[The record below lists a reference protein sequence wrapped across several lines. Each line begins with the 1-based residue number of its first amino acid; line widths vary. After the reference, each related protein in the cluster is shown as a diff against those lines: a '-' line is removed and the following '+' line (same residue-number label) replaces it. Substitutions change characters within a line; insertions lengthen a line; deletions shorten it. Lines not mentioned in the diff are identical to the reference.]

1 MRAALRSVAFLL
13 LCSPAF
19 AGGPL
24 YVTSSAQGTEG
35 LPFTWDLGQGAVKYR
50 VDGGPMA
57 TNAQGTIIVDHATG
71 VTRVENMFAS
81 WQAVP
86 TIAITFQDLGP
97 IQPAGAFADGDVST
111 VAEFNAVSS
120 SCDSG
125 AQSPVIF
132 DANGSILNALGLDP
146 DIIGFAGPC
155 AQPNGSHFVTAMIF
169 MNGAFQDGS
178 SANHEL
184 TQSQFDEAIT
194 HEIGHYIGLDHSQIN
209 VNALNGGGNCN
220 ADNRAGLPLMFPF
233 AACPSRTSLGLPIIA
248 PDDAAWASSL
258 YPNASFATSYGY
270 VEGLVLFSDGIT
282 QVQGINV
289 IVRQVDNPGTTQ
301 DESRRVAFS
310 AVSGLLFTTNPGQS
324 LTGDNTSGSVF
335 GARAANREGYYKI
348 PVPPGQYTVEIE
360 SVDPIF
366 TSGSSVGPL
375 DPPIPMPG
383 SAASLLA
390 SATVT
395 AGQST
400 TVSFTLSGGPK
411 RFDVFEDESLLCMP
425 PLPYVK
431 ERLKVVA

>member
-1 MRAALRSVAFLL
+1 MRFALRFAALVL

-24 YVTSSAQGTEG
+24 YVTSPAQGTEG

-50 VDGGPMA
+50 IDGGPMA
-57 TNAQGTIIVDHATG
+57 TNAQGTIVVDHAAA

-81 WQAVP
+81 WQAIP
-86 TIAITFQDLGP
+86 TIAITFQDLGA
-97 IQPAGAFADGDVST
+97 IQSTGVFTDGDVST
-111 VAEFNAVSS
+111 LAEFNAVSS
-120 SCDSG
+120 SCDAG
-125 AQSPVIF
+125 VQSPVVL
-132 DANGSILNALGLDP
+132 DANGSILQGLNVDP
-146 DIIGFAGPC
+146 DVIGITGQC
-155 AQPNGSHFVTAMIF
+155 APPNGSRYVTAMIIL
-169 MNGAFQDGS
+169 NGAFQDGS

-184 TQSQFDEAIT
+184 TASQFDEAIT

-209 VNALNGGGNCN
+209 VSALNGDCS

-258 YPNASFATSYGY
+258 YPGASFSTSYGFIQ
-270 VEGLVLFSDGIT
+270 GSVLLGDGIT
-282 QVQGINV
+282 PTQGVNV
-289 IVRQVDNPGTTQ
+289 IVRQVDDPSTSQ

-324 LTGDNTSGSVF
+324 VTGDNTLGSIF
-335 GARAANREGYYKI
+335 GARAADREGYFKI
-348 PVPPGQYTVEIE
+348 PVPPGQYTVEVE
-360 SVDPIF
+360 PVSTSF

-383 SAASLLA
+383 GSAGRV

-395 AGQST
+395 AGQT
-400 TVSFTLSGGPK
+400 TSVSFTLVGGPP
-411 RFDVFEDESLLCMP
+411 RFDPFENESLLIAP
-425 PLPYVK
+425 AAPYAKQRFEVI
-431 ERLKVVA
+431 A

>member
-1 MRAALRSVAFLL
+1 MRLALRLVALVLF
-13 LCSPAF
+13 CSPAF

-24 YVTSSAQGTEG
+24 YVSSAAQGTEG
-35 LPFTWDLGQGAVKYR
+35 LPFTWDLTQGAVKYR

-57 TNAQGTIIVDHATG
+57 TNAQGTVIVDHATG

-97 IQPAGAFADGDVST
+97 IQATGAFADGDVST
-111 VAEFNAVSS
+111 LAEFNAVRS

-125 AQSPVIF
+125 VQSPVIF
-132 DANGSILNALGLDP
+132 DANGSILTSLGLDP
-146 DIIGFAGPC
+146 DIIGFAGAC
-155 AQPNGSHFVTAMIF
+155 APPNGTHFVTAMIF

-184 TQSQFDEAIT
+184 TASQFDEAIT
-194 HEIGHYIGLDHSQIN
+194 HEIGHYIGLEHSQIN
-209 VNALNGGGNCN
+209 VSALNGDCSI
-220 ADNRAGLPLMFPF
+220 DTRAGLPLMFPF
-233 AACPSRTSLGLPIIA
+233 AACPSRTSFGLPIIA
-248 PDDAAWASSL
+248 SDDAAWASSL
-258 YPNASFATSYGY
+258 YPNASFSTSYGY
-270 VEGLVLFSDGIT
+270 VEGLVLFSDGLT
-282 QVQGINV
+282 QVQGVNV
-289 IVRQVDNPGTTQ
+289 IVRQVDNIATTQ

-324 LTGDNTSGSVF
+324 LTGDNTSGSIF

-360 SVDPIF
+360 PVNALF
-366 TSGSSVGPL
+366 TDGSSVGPL

-383 SAASLLA
+383 TSPSVAAV
-390 SATVT
+390 TVT
-395 AGQST
+395 AGQSSI
-400 TVSFTLSGGPK
+400 VSFTLVGGPK

-425 PLPYVK
+425 PLPYAK
-431 ERLKVVA
+431 KRFEVVA

>member
-1 MRAALRSVAFLL
+1 MRAAIYLVATVLL
-13 LCSPAF
+13 SQFAF

-24 YVTSSAQGTEG
+24 YVTSTAQGTEG
-35 LPFTWDLGQGAVKYR
+35 LPFTWDLTQGAVKYR
-50 VDGGPMA
+50 IDGGPLA
-57 TNAQGTIIVDHATG
+57 TNAQGTVIVDHATG

-97 IQPAGAFADGDVST
+97 LQATGAFADGDVST
-111 VAEFNAVSS
+111 VAEFNAVAS

-125 AQSPVIF
+125 VQSPVIF
-132 DANGSILNALGLDP
+132 DANGSILNSLGLDP

-155 AQPNGSHFVTAMIF
+155 GQPNGSHFVTAMIF

-178 SANHEL
+178 NTNHEL

-209 VNALNGGGNCN
+209 VNVLGGCAN
-220 ADNRAGLPLMFPF
+220 DDRAGLPLMFPF

-258 YPNASFATSYGY
+258 YPNASFSTSYGY
-270 VEGLVLFSDGIT
+270 IEGLVLFSDGLT

-289 IVRQVDNPGTTQ
+289 VVRQVDNPATFP

-324 LTGDNTSGSVF
+324 LTGDNTNGSSF

-360 SVDPIF
+360 TINTFF
-366 TSGSSVGPL
+366 TGGSSVGPL

-390 SATVT
+390 AATVT

-411 RFDVFEDESLLCMP
+411 RFDAFEDESLLILP
-425 PLPYVK
+425 PAPYAKQRFEVI
-431 ERLKVVA
+431 A